1 MAIGVTGVNLSYNG
15 KAAAPEQSGAVSV
28 LGLDWTIG
36 TASAKIVVQ
45 TSRDAVMDPI
55 DDVFGSMRV
64 HTSLYARI
72 EGVAPWGVTFVRGAA
87 ARFGYIVA
95 GECWLT
101 LGNQAPVR
109 VSAGDCWMIVGGAQ
123 YTLQDDPGTPT
134 EFCYKA
140 LRAHSNHLVRLGG
153 EGDAVTV
160 VTGWFL
166 FDRQGAKPLID
177 LMPDM
182 ILTRIDE
189 ERSELMQS
197 TLQLLA
203 AETARASI
211 GTGIVV
217 SRLAD
222 ILFIQAIRAH
232 AASSASEASG
242 WIGALVDPRLSRA
255 FKAVHARVEH
265 GWTVEELAREAG
277 MSRSA
282 FAARFRESVGLSPL
296 DYVTRWRMFR
306 AGAMLRQDERSMAE
320 IAAKV
325 GYENESAFAKAFKR
339 VTGITPGVYRREG
352 GEIGFIAPPTAVPA
366 QDPMADGTL
375 VRLAA

>member
-1 MAIGVTGVNLSYNG
+1 
-15 KAAAPEQSGAVSV
+15 
-28 LGLDWTIG
+28 
-36 TASAKIVVQ
+36 
-45 TSRDAVMDPI
+45 MDPI

-72 EGVAPWGVTFVRGAA
+72 EGSAPWGVTFVRGAA
-87 ARFGYIVA
+87 ARFGYVVR
-95 GECWLT
+95 GEAWLT
-101 LGNQAPVR
+101 VEGREPVR
-109 VSAGDCWMIVGGAQ
+109 VSAGDCWTIVGGAR
-123 YTLQDDPGTPT
+123 YSLQDELKTPT
-134 EFCYKA
+134 EYCYKA
-140 LRAHSNHLVRLGG
+140 LRAHSNHVVQLGG
-153 EGDAVTV
+153 GGEPVTV

-166 FDRQGAKPLID
+166 FDRQGARPLID
-177 LMPDM
+177 LMPEL
-182 ILTRIDE
+182 ILTRMDQ
-189 ERSELMQS
+189 ERSELMEA

-203 AETARASI
+203 SETERQRL

-232 AASSASEASG
+232 AASCAAEAAG

-265 GWTVEELAREAG
+265 PWTVEELAREAG

-282 FAARFRESVGLSPL
+282 FAARFRDSVGLSPL

-306 AGAMLRQDERSMAE
+306 AGAMLRQGERSIAE
-320 IAAKV
+320 IAIKV

-339 VTGITPGVYRREG
+339 VTGITPGAYRRKG
-352 GEIGFIAPPTAVPA
+352 GEIGFLTQPVFEHS
-366 QDPMADGTL
+366 DPNADGQA

>member
-1 MAIGVTGVNLSYNG
+1 
-15 KAAAPEQSGAVSV
+15 
-28 LGLDWTIG
+28 
-36 TASAKIVVQ
+36 
-45 TSRDAVMDPI
+45 MDPI

-72 EGVAPWGVTFVRGAA
+72 EAAAPWGVTFVRGAA
-87 ARFGYIVA
+87 ARFGYVVRGSA
-95 GECWLT
+95 WLT
-101 LGNQAPVR
+101 VEGRDPVR

-123 YTLQDDPGTPT
+123 YALQDDPKTAT
-134 EFCYKA
+134 EFCYRA
-140 LRAHSNHLVRLGG
+140 LRRHSNHVVQLGG
-153 EGDAVTV
+153 QGDPVTV
-160 VTGWFL
+160 ITGWFL
-166 FDRQGAKPLID
+166 FDRHGAKPLID
-177 LMPDM
+177 LMPEI
-182 ILTRIDE
+182 ILTRMDA

-203 AETARASI
+203 AETARPSL

-232 AASSASEASG
+232 AAAAGAEASG

-255 FKAVHARVEH
+255 FKAVHGRVDH
-265 GWTVEELAREAG
+265 PWTVEGLAREAG

-282 FAARFRESVGLSPL
+282 FAARFRDSVGLAPL

-306 AGAMLRQDERSMAE
+306 AGAMLRQGQHSIAE
-320 IAAKV
+320 IAVRV

-339 VTGITPGVYRREG
+339 VTGITPGLYRKEG
-352 GEIGFIAPPTAVPA
+352 GEIGFLAPAEPL
-366 QDPMADGTL
+366 ADGAT

>member
-1 MAIGVTGVNLSYNG
+1 
-15 KAAAPEQSGAVSV
+15 
-28 LGLDWTIG
+28 
-36 TASAKIVVQ
+36 
-45 TSRDAVMDPI
+45 MDPI

-72 EGVAPWGVTFVRGAA
+72 EAAAPWGVTFVRGAA
-87 ARFGYIVA
+87 ARFGYVVH
-95 GECWLT
+95 GQSWLT
-101 LGNQAPVR
+101 LEGHAPVR
-109 VSAGDCWMIVGGAQ
+109 VAAGDCWIIVDGAQ
-123 YTLQDDPGTPT
+123 YSLQDDPKTPT

-140 LRAHSNHLVRLGG
+140 LRQHSNHVVKLGG
-153 EGDAVTV
+153 GGDPVTV

-177 LMPDM
+177 LMPEI
-182 ILTRIDE
+182 ILTRMDQ

-203 AETARASI
+203 VETGRPSL
-211 GTGIVV
+211 GTDIVV

-232 AASSASEASG
+232 AASCAAEAAG

-255 FKAVHARVEH
+255 FKAIHAKVEH
-265 GWTVEELAREAG
+265 GWTVEDLAREAG

-306 AGAMLRQDERSMAE
+306 AGAMLRRGERSMAE
-320 IAAKV
+320 IAVKV

-339 VTGITPGVYRREG
+339 VTGITPGAYRKEG
-352 GEIGFIAPPTAVPA
+352 GEIGFIAPPGPA
-366 QDPMADGTL
+366 PDPMADDKI

>member
-1 MAIGVTGVNLSYNG
+1 
-15 KAAAPEQSGAVSV
+15 
-28 LGLDWTIG
+28 
-36 TASAKIVVQ
+36 
-45 TSRDAVMDPI
+45 MDPI

-72 EGVAPWGVTFVRGAA
+72 EAAAPWGVTFVRGPA
-87 ARFGYIVA
+87 ARFGYVVR
-95 GECWLT
+95 GQSWLT
-101 LGNQAPVR
+101 LEGRAPVR
-109 VSAGDCWMIVGGAQ
+109 VAAGDCWIIVDGAQ
-123 YTLQDDPGTPT
+123 YSLQDDPKTPT

-140 LRAHSNHLVRLGG
+140 LREHSNHVVKLGG
-153 EGDAVTV
+153 SGDPVTV

-166 FDRQGAKPLID
+166 FDRQGAQPLID
-177 LMPDM
+177 LMPEM
-182 ILTRIDE
+182 ILARMDE

-203 AETARASI
+203 VETGRPSL
-211 GTGIVV
+211 GTDIVV

-232 AASSASEASG
+232 AATCAAEASG

-255 FKAVHARVEH
+255 FKAIHAKVEH

-306 AGAMLRQDERSMAE
+306 AGAMLRRGERSMAE
-320 IAAKV
+320 IAVKV

-339 VTGITPGVYRREG
+339 VTGITPGAYRKQG
-352 GEIGFIAPPTAVPA
+352 GTIGFIAPPSPTAEVEP
-366 QDPMADGTL
+366 

>member
-1 MAIGVTGVNLSYNG
+1 
-15 KAAAPEQSGAVSV
+15 
-28 LGLDWTIG
+28 
-36 TASAKIVVQ
+36 
-45 TSRDAVMDPI
+45 MDPI

-72 EGVAPWGVTFVRGAA
+72 EASAPWGVTFVQGKA
-87 ARFGYIVA
+87 ARFGYLVQ
-95 GECWLT
+95 GQCWLT
-101 LGNQAPVR
+101 VGEQPPVL
-109 VSAGDCWMIVGGAQ
+109 VSAGDCWTIVGGAQ
-123 YTLQDDPGTPT
+123 YSLQDHPGTPT

-140 LRAHSNHLVRLGG
+140 LREHSNHVVRLGG
-153 EGDAVTV
+153 SGDPVTV
-160 VTGWFL
+160 ITGWFL

-177 LMPDM
+177 LMPEL
-182 ILTRIDE
+182 ILTRMDA
-189 ERSELMQS
+189 ERSALMQS

-203 AETARASI
+203 VETARRNL
-211 GTGIVV
+211 GTDIVV

-232 AASSASEASG
+232 AASESADASG
-242 WIGALVDPRLSRA
+242 WIGALIDPRLSRA
-255 FKAVHARVEH
+255 FAAIHARVEH
-265 GWTVEELAREAG
+265 GWTVEELAREAS

-306 AGAMLRQDERSMAE
+306 AGAMLRQGNRSTAE
-320 IAAKV
+320 IAVNV

-339 VTGITPGVYRREG
+339 VTGVTPGVYRRVG
-352 GEIGFIAPPTAVPA
+352 GEIGFTQHVLLQEP
-366 QDPMADGTL
+366 DPMADGG

>member
-1 MAIGVTGVNLSYNG
+1 
-15 KAAAPEQSGAVSV
+15 
-28 LGLDWTIG
+28 
-36 TASAKIVVQ
+36 
-45 TSRDAVMDPI
+45 MDPI

-72 EGVAPWGVTFVRGAA
+72 EGSAPWGVTFVRGAA
-87 ARFGYIVA
+87 ARFGYVVR
-95 GECWLT
+95 GQSWLT
-101 LGNQAPVR
+101 VEGREPVR

-123 YTLQDDPGTPT
+123 YALQDDLKTPT
-134 EFCYKA
+134 EYCYKA
-140 LRAHSNHLVRLGG
+140 LREHSNHVVRLGG
-153 EGDAVTV
+153 GGEAVTV

-166 FDRQGAKPLID
+166 FDRQGARPLID
-177 LMPDM
+177 LMPEL
-182 ILTRIDE
+182 ILTRMDE
-189 ERSELMQS
+189 ERSELMQA

-203 AETARASI
+203 VETGRRSL

-232 AASSASEASG
+232 AASCGAEAAG

-255 FKAVHARVEH
+255 FKAVHARVDH

-282 FAARFRESVGLSPL
+282 FAARFRDSVGLSPL

-306 AGAMLRQDERSMAE
+306 AGALLRRGERSIAE
-320 IAAKV
+320 IAITV

-339 VTGITPGVYRREG
+339 VTGTTPGAYRREG
-352 GEIGFIAPPTAVPA
+352 GEIGFLSQPA
-366 QDPMADGTL
+366 LPQADPNADGRM

>member
-1 MAIGVTGVNLSYNG
+1 
-15 KAAAPEQSGAVSV
+15 
-28 LGLDWTIG
+28 
-36 TASAKIVVQ
+36 
-45 TSRDAVMDPI
+45 MDPI

-72 EGVAPWGVTFVRGAA
+72 EAAAPWGVTFVRGAA
-87 ARFGYIVA
+87 ARFGYVVR
-95 GECWLT
+95 GQSWLT
-101 LGNQAPVR
+101 LEGHAPVR
-109 VSAGDCWMIVGGAQ
+109 VAAGDCWIIVDGAQ
-123 YTLQDDPGTPT
+123 YSLQDDPKTPT

-140 LRAHSNHLVRLGG
+140 LRQHANHVVELGG
-153 EGDAVTV
+153 GGDRATV

-177 LMPDM
+177 LMPEI
-182 ILTRIDE
+182 ILTRMDQ

-203 AETARASI
+203 VETGRPSL
-211 GTGIVV
+211 GTDIVV

-232 AASSASEASG
+232 AANCAAEASG
-242 WIGALVDPRLSRA
+242 WIRALVDPRLSRA
-255 FKAVHARVEH
+255 FKAIHARVEH
-265 GWTVEELAREAG
+265 AWTVEDLAREAG

-306 AGAMLRQDERSMAE
+306 AGAMLRRAERSMAE
-320 IAAKV
+320 IAVKV

-339 VTGITPGVYRREG
+339 VTGITPGAYRKHG
-352 GEIGFIAPPTAVPA
+352 GEIGFIAPPGPTP
-366 QDPMADGTL
+366 DPMADGRI

>member
-1 MAIGVTGVNLSYNG
+1 V
-15 KAAAPEQSGAVSV
+15 
-28 LGLDWTIG
+28 
-36 TASAKIVVQ
+36 
-45 TSRDAVMDPI
+45 DPI

-64 HTSLYARI
+64 QTSLYARI
-72 EGVAPWGVTFVRGAA
+72 EATAPWGVTFVQGKA
-87 ARFGYIVA
+87 ARFGYVVR
-95 GECWLT
+95 GQCWLT
-101 LGNQAPVR
+101 VAGRDPML
-109 VSAGDCWMIVGGAQ
+109 VSAGDCWTIVGGAQ
-123 YTLQDDPGTPT
+123 YALQDHPGTPT
-134 EFCYKA
+134 EYCYKA
-140 LRAHSNHLVRLGG
+140 LREHSNHVVRLGG
-153 EGDAVTV
+153 GGDPVSV
-160 VTGWFL
+160 ITGWFL

-177 LMPDM
+177 LMPEL
-182 ILTRIDE
+182 ILTRMDA

-203 AETARASI
+203 VETARRSL
-211 GTGIVV
+211 GTDIVV

-232 AASSASEASG
+232 AASEGAEASG

-255 FKAVHARVEH
+255 FAAIHAHVEH

-282 FAARFRESVGLSPL
+282 FAARFRDSVGLSPL

-306 AGAMLRQDERSMAE
+306 AGALLRQGNHSIAE
-320 IAAKV
+320 IAVRV

-339 VTGITPGVYRREG
+339 VTGITPGAYRREG
-352 GEIGFIAPPTAVPA
+352 GEIGFTQHVMLQEP
-366 QDPMADGTL
+366 DPMADGG

>member
-1 MAIGVTGVNLSYNG
+1 
-15 KAAAPEQSGAVSV
+15 
-28 LGLDWTIG
+28 
-36 TASAKIVVQ
+36 
-45 TSRDAVMDPI
+45 MDPI

-72 EGVAPWGVTFVRGAA
+72 EAAAPWGVTFVRGAA
-87 ARFGYIVA
+87 ARFGYVVR
-95 GECWLT
+95 GQCWLT
-101 LGNQAPVR
+101 VEGQAPVR

-123 YTLQDDPGTPT
+123 YALQDDPKTPT

-140 LRAHSNHLVRLGG
+140 LREHSNHVVRLG
-153 EGDAVTV
+153 EGGDPATV
-160 VTGWFL
+160 ITGWFL

-177 LMPDM
+177 LMPEI
-182 ILTRIDE
+182 ILTRMDQ

-203 AETARASI
+203 VETGRRSL
-211 GTGIVV
+211 GTDIVV

-232 AASSASEASG
+232 AASCAAEASG

-265 GWTVEELAREAG
+265 PWTVEELAREAG

-282 FAARFRESVGLSPL
+282 FAARFRDSVGLSPL

-306 AGAMLRQDERSMAE
+306 AGAMLRRGDRSIAE
-320 IAAKV
+320 IAVRV

-352 GEIGFIAPPTAVPA
+352 GEIGFIAPPVPA
-366 QDPMADGTL
+366 PTPDPRADGKL

>member
-1 MAIGVTGVNLSYNG
+1 
-15 KAAAPEQSGAVSV
+15 
-28 LGLDWTIG
+28 
-36 TASAKIVVQ
+36 
-45 TSRDAVMDPI
+45 MDPI

-72 EGVAPWGVTFVRGAA
+72 EAAGPWGVTFVRGQ
-87 ARFGYIVA
+87 
-95 GECWLT
+95 CWLT
-101 LGNQAPVR
+101 LDGQAPVR
-109 VSAGDCWMIVGGAQ
+109 VTAGDCWMIVGGAQ
-123 YTLQDDPGTPT
+123 YSLQDDPGTPT

-140 LRAHSNHLVRLGG
+140 LREHSNHVVRMGAGG
-153 EGDAVTV
+153 EPVTV

-177 LMPDM
+177 LMPEV
-182 ILTRIDE
+182 ILTRMDD
-189 ERSELMQS
+189 ERSELMQA
-197 TLQLLA
+197 TLLLLA
-203 AETARASI
+203 AETARRSL
-211 GTGIVV
+211 GTDIVV

-232 AASSASEASG
+232 AASCAAEAAG

-255 FKAVHARVEH
+255 FKAVHAQVEH
-265 GWTVEELAREAG
+265 PWTVEELARQAG

-282 FAARFRESVGLSPL
+282 FAARFRDSVGLSPL

-306 AGAMLRQDERSMAE
+306 AGAMLRQGERSMAE
-320 IAAKV
+320 IALKV

-339 VTGITPGVYRREG
+339 VTGTTPGAYRRHG
-352 GEIGFIAPPTAVPA
+352 GEIGFLAPPVL
-366 QDPMADGTL
+366 DNSV

>member
-1 MAIGVTGVNLSYNG
+1 
-15 KAAAPEQSGAVSV
+15 
-28 LGLDWTIG
+28 
-36 TASAKIVVQ
+36 
-45 TSRDAVMDPI
+45 MDPI

-72 EGVAPWGVTFVRGAA
+72 EASAPWGVTFVRGAA
-87 ARFGYIVA
+87 ARFGYVVRGQA
-95 GECWLT
+95 WLT
-101 LGNQAPVR
+101 LEGHEPVR
-109 VSAGDCWMIVGGAQ
+109 VAAGDCWTIVDGAQ
-123 YTLQDDPGTPT
+123 YSLQDDVRTPT

-140 LRAHSNHLVRLGG
+140 LREHSNHVVRLGG
-153 EGDAVTV
+153 AGDPITV
-160 VTGWFL
+160 ITGWFL

-177 LMPDM
+177 LMPEI
-182 ILTRIDE
+182 ILTRMDA

-203 AETARASI
+203 VETARASL

-232 AASSASEASG
+232 AASCAAEAGG
-242 WIGALVDPRLSRA
+242 WIGALVDPRLSRV
-255 FKAVHARVEH
+255 FKAVHGRVEH
-265 GWTVEELAREAG
+265 PWTVEELAREAG

-282 FAARFRESVGLSPL
+282 FAARFRNSVGLSPL

-306 AGAMLRQDERSMAE
+306 AGALLRQGTRSIAE
-320 IAAKV
+320 IAIKV

-339 VTGITPGVYRREG
+339 VTGITPGLYRKQG
-352 GEIGFIAPPTAVPA
+352 GEVGFLAQAPALA
-366 QDPMADGTL
+366 IDPMADGKV